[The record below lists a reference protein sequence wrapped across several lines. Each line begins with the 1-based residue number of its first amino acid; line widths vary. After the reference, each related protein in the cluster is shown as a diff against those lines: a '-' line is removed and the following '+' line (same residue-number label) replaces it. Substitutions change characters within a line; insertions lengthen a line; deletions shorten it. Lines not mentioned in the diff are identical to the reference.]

1 MASALRE
8 RDDLKQQLEETTPT
22 QAMPTNQDDEISA
35 LKETVAQLQKEKATP
50 TSSAVTV
57 DIEKELE
64 DKSVS

>member
-8 RDDLKQQLEETTPT
+8 RDHLKQQLETTPT
-22 QAMPTNQDDEISA
+22 QATPTNQDDEISA